1 MLERVRNRGRK
12 KRGGREATKMVCCG
26 QRVGC
31 LNMLDVKRLRVM
43 TRHRV

>member
-12 KRGGREATKMVCCG
+12 RGEREATKMVCCG

-31 LNMLDVKRLRVM
+31 LNMLDVKRLSDDKAQGV
-43 TRHRV
+43 T